1 MAIPN
6 PQSDSDL
13 LALLALLALP
23 FQAQAI
29 IKKGQPA
36 PQIKV
41 VTTSGQRVT
50 LANYKGHVL
59 VMDFFATWCPPCRES
74 IPYLIDLNRQYG
86 KQGLQILGLSVD
98 GGSDKVVK
106 EFIAGE
112 GINYPVA
119 MANDDIQAD
128 YGLSS
133 VPMILV
139 IDKKGIVAERYLG
152 ISENIEKSMET
163 LIRKLL
169 SE

>member
-1 MAIPN
+1 MSFIRLFKGCLVLA
-6 PQSDSDL
+6 
-13 LALLALLALP
+13 ALLAPPL
-23 FQAQAI
+23 QAQAVS
-29 IKKGQPA
+29 KKGQPA
-36 PQIKV
+36 PPIKV

-50 LANYKGHVL
+50 LTNYKGHVL

-74 IPYLIDLNRQYG
+74 VPFLIGLNRQHG
-86 KQGLQILGLSVD
+86 KQGLQILGMSVD
-98 GGSDKVVK
+98 EGSDKVVK
-106 EFIAGE
+106 EFIADK

-152 ISENIEKSMET
+152 ISEDIEKSMET